1 MHRSLEHIII
11 DNLDNLDNL
20 LHTPPEAVT
29 SPLAISSCDHSF
41 QLLRAASGNIA
52 FKPRTPKCQ
61 PYTTPTA
68 GTYGSIEC
76 NLRVYYNSTLD
87 VLGTSAVYTCHLR
100 SHLPKVDADGQM
112 VGPPSILS
120 SSATPTQK
128 SAIYAQQS
136 VPYSTVS
143 RTSFDRG
150 DGLQP
155 TNNGLRGALTSQVSF
170 GPRGSSLAP
179 SPAPGSFSS
188 NMRSHLGSRTASG
201 NDVNAGPRELER
213 MERMEEDDGK
223 VSEQLL
229 FSLREALNREMKIK
243 EGSENMLEAL
253 NSKKAKQTKEQRQK
267 VEAELNSSNTKIKEL
282 RAQITEFQRP
292 RPKLASTPTR
302 GRMDSLFQNNNGQRS
317 PQSASRSIE
326 GSEVDE
332 PTESP
337 TYALAE
343 VLQALEVEG
352 LTPDY
357 YVGHANSLVELF
369 KRHPTLKYD
378 LVWSIFGLRLQVM
391 LLSESREV
399 VAAGYRMTRYAI
411 SDLSSLHKI
420 RGLNTDYLVVL

>member
-1 MHRSLEHIII
+1 
-11 DNLDNLDNL
+11 
-20 LHTPPEAVT
+20 
-29 SPLAISSCDHSF
+29 
-41 QLLRAASGNIA
+41 
-52 FKPRTPKCQ
+52 
-61 PYTTPTA
+61 
-68 GTYGSIEC
+68 
-76 NLRVYYNSTLD
+76 
-87 VLGTSAVYTCHLR
+87 
-100 SHLPKVDADGQM
+100 M
-112 VGPPSILS
+112 VGPSSILS

-128 SAIYAQQS
+128 TPYTPQQS

-155 TNNGLRGALTSQVSF
+155 TGNGLRVASNSQVSF

-188 NMRSHLGSRTASG
+188 NMRSQLGPRTGSG
-201 NDVNAGPRELER
+201 NDVNAGLRELER
-213 MERMEEDDGK
+213 LDEDEGRLP
-223 VSEQLL
+223 EQLL
-229 FSLREALNREMKIK
+229 SSLRESLNREMKIK

-253 NSKKAKQTKEQRQK
+253 NTKKAKQTKEQRQR
-267 VEAELNSSNTKIKEL
+267 VEAELNSSNLKIKEL
-282 RAQITEFQRP
+282 RAQISELQ
-292 RPKLASTPTR
+292 RPKLPATPTR
-302 GRMDSLFQNNNGQRS
+302 SRMDNLFQSSNGLRS
-317 PQSASRSIE
+317 PQSASKSIG
-326 GSEVDE
+326 GSDFDE

-343 VLQALEVEG
+343 ILQALEIEG

-357 YVGHANSLVELF
+357 YVGHANNLVELF

-378 LVWSIFGLRLQVM
+378 LVWSIFGLRMQVM

-411 SDLSSLHKI
+411 SDISSLQKI